1 MSETKTILNNWI
13 RDPKTAAELHE
24 FYISGYIES
33 PECYIDMFDLIRHT
47 RQGDIVKIYLNSF
60 GGDLFTAIQFLRV
73 LSECNAEVIVSVE
86 GACMSAATILLLVA
100 DTVEVTPHS
109 SIMFHDYSGGAIGK
123 GGDIH
128 RQIQH
133 ERGWSEKLFREVYDN
148 FLTDKEIQSMLDGKE
163 IWMDSDEVVKRLHD
177 RAELHKLD
185 QETQPD

>member
-13 RDPKTAAELHE
+13 RESKTAAELHE

-33 PECYIDMFDLIRHT
+33 PECYIDMFDIIRHT
-47 RQGDIVKIYLNSF
+47 GANDIVKIYLNSF

-73 LSECNAEVIVSVE
+73 LSECRAEVIVSVE

-128 RQIQH
+128 RQISH
-133 ERGWSEKLFREVYDN
+133 ERNWSENLFRKVYAG
-148 FLTDKEIQSMLDGKE
+148 FLEDKEIQAMLDGKE
-163 IWMDSDEVVKRLHD
+163 IWMDSDEVISRLEE
-177 RAELHKLD
+177 RAELHALD
-185 QETQPD
+185 QATKPD